1 MLKYLAEEIS
11 LRLVTNKII
20 TDDKRKYYTYGL
32 ELILS
37 DIFIFLILALVAIIT
52 NTVLMSVVFAC
63 TFCILRSYSGGYH
76 SKTYAGCFIIT
87 LSIYSLLLIFNTI
100 LDELRASVGVGLIIL
115 SLPII
120 FKLSPIENINHPIM
134 WRDSRKFKKI
144 STTLAIVYVLIFITS
159 LIYISDEAA
168 FSISWSLFATAF
180 LMMVSILLN
189 KKEE

>member
-100 LDELRASVGVGLIIL
+100 LDELRASVGVVLIIL

-120 FKLSPIENINHPIM
+120 FKLSPIENINHLIM

-159 LIYISDEAA
+159 LIYISDEVA